1 MTVLFMGCTKV
12 LSLAPEYMI
21 VSSHAIMSLALILPC
36 GALALCTGV
45 TSKVPGTGIGTAF
58 DGGGMA
64 KAGIMGGGAT
74 STETGAIGAT
84 AAAAIGGGGGG
95 AIGGG
100 AAGAEAADAEAG
112 GADADATGA
121 AEAGAADADAT
132 GAAEAGAAEPASIVT
147 SVSVKRSSSTVEGTG
162 TRSLK
167 LAEGMVKEMRWP
179 VGGTR
184 ADTLAPVTRG
194 GAMPMVATKIFLP
207 AGAASFAS
215 YTASSDRCTGR
226 LDTTTGG
233 APPKVTGYLEA
244 TCAQKACALARSRS
258 WAALSSARGDR
269 AVVRGSMRRGRR
281 RRQRTVVRSTGR
293 DLVLHSVST
302 RHLQLFIDAIA
313 RPEEGAERGTE
324 LLRRAG
330 NARVALEARL
340 HQLTEAARALAV
352 LIRARVEEVG
362 VLANGLKDQR
372 LLKGLHKGLDAQGQR
387 RDLWAIEAAAHG
399 EGQTVSSMRH

>member
-1 MTVLFMGCTKV
+1 MAVTVLFIACTKIE
-12 LSLAPEYMI
+12 SLAPLYMI
-21 VSSHAIMSLALILPC
+21 VSSHAIISLALILPC
-36 GALALCTGV
+36 GALALCTGA

-121 AEAGAADADAT
+121 T
-132 GAAEAGAAEPASIVT
+132 EAGAAEPASIIT

-162 TRSLK
+162 MRSLK
-167 LAEGMVKEMRWP
+167 VAEGMLKEMRWP

-194 GAMPMVATKIFLP
+194 GAMLMVATKIFLS

-281 RRQRTVVRSTGR
+281 RRQRTVVRSTSR

-302 RHLQLFIDAIA
+302 ALLQLLVDAIA
-313 RPEEGAERGTE
+313 RPEEGAEAGTE
-324 LLRRAG
+324 LFRRTSDAG
-330 NARVALEARL
+330 VTLEARL
-340 HQLTEAARALAV
+340 DQLTEAARALAV

>member
-1 MTVLFMGCTKV
+1 
-12 LSLAPEYMI
+12 
-21 VSSHAIMSLALILPC
+21 
-36 GALALCTGV
+36 
-45 TSKVPGTGIGTAF
+45 
-58 DGGGMA
+58 MA

-162 TRSLK
+162 MRSLK
-167 LAEGMVKEMRWP
+167 FAEGMVKEMRWP

-215 YTASSDRCTGR
+215 YTASNGVCTGR

-244 TCAQKACALARSRS
+244 TCAQKAWAFDRRRS

-269 AVVRGSMRRGRR
+269 AVRGSTRRGRR
-281 RRQRTVVRSTGR
+281 RRRRTVVAATCGDSVFHSMGTG
-293 DLVLHSVST
+293 L
-302 RHLQLFIDAIA
+302 LQLLVDAIA

>member
-1 MTVLFMGCTKV
+1 MAVTVLFIGWTKM

-21 VSSHAIMSLALILPC
+21 VSSHTIESLALILPC

-121 AEAGAADADAT
+121 T
-132 GAAEAGAAEPASIVT
+132 EAGAAEPASIVT

-162 TRSLK
+162 MRSLK
-167 LAEGMVKEMRWP
+167 FAEGMVKEMRWP

-184 ADTLAPVTRG
+184 ADTLAPATRG

-215 YTASSDRCTGR
+215 YTASNGVCTGR

-244 TCAQKACALARSRS
+244 TCAQKAWAFDRRRS

-269 AVVRGSMRRGRR
+269 AVRGSTRRGRR
-281 RRQRTVVRSTGR
+281 RRRRTVVAATCGDS
-293 DLVLHSVST
+293 VFHSMGAGL
-302 RHLQLFIDAIA
+302 LQLLIDAIA
-313 RPEEGAERGTE
+313 RPEEGAEGGAE
-324 LLRRAG
+324 LLVRASDAG
-330 NARVALEARL
+330 VALEAGFDE
-340 HQLTEAARALAV
+340 LTEAARALAV

-387 RDLWAIEAAAHG
+387 RDLRAIKSAAHG